1 MPKNFKIKTALEESV
16 IYTEALN
23 IRNLRAGGIFYII
36 SRCDS
41 PKPRRIS
48 QSSQNFSGQAE

>member
-1 MPKNFKIKTALEESV
+1 MPTNFKIKTALEEPV
-16 IYTEALN
+16 IYPEALN
-23 IRNLRAGGIFYII
+23 IRNLRAGGIVYIT

-41 PKPRRIS
+41 PKPRMIS